1 MAKRKY
7 LICLDTE
14 DIEKLKKELLHY
26 RDVVLPDKMRE
37 VVTRL
42 ANLGIPVIEEKI
54 KEASYE
60 YDEKGI
66 RSGSDTSHRTYVE
79 VKSFQDTAVAK
90 LICEGKEILFIE
102 FGSGVSANYPVEV
115 GQTAHPQGEKFGYLI
130 GTYGM
135 GNGAKRVWG
144 YYSETGELIL
154 TKGTKATMPMHHAD
168 QAIILMAKEIVMEVF
183 Q

>member
-42 ANLGIPVIEEKI
+42 ANLGIPVIEQRMN
-54 KEASYE
+54 EARYT

-66 RSGSDTSHRTYVE
+66 QSGSNIQHRTYVD

-90 LICEGKEILFIE
+90 LILEGREVLFIE
-102 FGSGVSANYPVEV
+102 FGAGTYYNTPV
-115 GQTAHPQGEKFGYLI
+115 GTSPHPQGEEFGYLI

-135 GNGAKRVWG
+135 GNGAKQVWG

-154 TKGTKATMPMHHAD
+154 TRGTKATMPMHYAD
-168 QAIILMAKEIVMEVF
+168 IEIINRAKEIVMEVF
-183 Q
+183 R

>member
-7 LICLDTE
+7 FICLDTE

-60 YDEKGI
+60 YDENGI
-66 RSGSDTSHRTYVE
+66 RSGSDTSHRTYIE
-79 VKSFQDTAVAK
+79 IKSFQDTAVAK
-90 LICEGKEILFIE
+90 LILEGREVLFIE
-102 FGSGVSANYPVEV
+102 FGSGVYYNTPV
-115 GQTAHPQGEKFGYLI
+115 GTSPHPQGEEFGYLI

-135 GNGAKRVWG
+135 GNGAKQVWG

-154 TKGTKATMPMHHAD
+154 TRGTKATMPMHYAD
-168 QAIILMAKEIVMEVF
+168 IEIINRAKEIVMEVF
-183 Q
+183 R